1 MEDLRTL
8 NASPAATPASSLHHG
23 RLPPGEAIHAGFW
36 RRCAAYVL
44 DGLILAIPLLL
55 LALVPLLG
63 IALIIVLR
71 WLYFALME
79 SSSSQATLGKRAM
92 GIKVTDG
99 AGQRIDFG
107 RATGR
112 FAGGF
117 LSRLIFSIGYMMAGW
132 TERKQAL
139 HDLMA
144 DCCVVFREVEPGKP
158 LPSVRPPMPW
168 YGWVL
173 NILLGGAVPVIGI
186 LAAIAIPAY
195 QDYLARAQV
204 SEAIMMMDGAKLSVA
219 EFYSAH
225 GRCPASNTEAELGD
239 PASMRGAF
247 VDSVSVSAE
256 SNGRCVIRA
265 TLGGPKVA
273 SVLRGKQ
280 VSFVAA
286 NPQNGWAC
294 GGNVAP
300 KYLPRSCRGN

>member
-1 MEDLRTL
+1 MEFRAPNDS
-8 NASPAATPASSLHHG
+8 NAASPTHSG
-23 RLPPGEAIHAGFW
+23 MLPPGEAIHAGFW

-44 DGLILAIPLLL
+44 DALILVVPMLLC
-55 LALVPLLG
+55 AMIPLLG
-63 IALIIVLR
+63 IVLIIVLR

-79 SSSSQATLGKRAM
+79 SSSSQATLGKQVM
-92 GIKVTDG
+92 GIKVSDG
-99 AGQRIDFG
+99 AGQCISFG

-139 HDLMA
+139 HDLLA
-144 DCCVVFREVEPGKP
+144 DCCVVFREVEPGQP

-173 NILLGGAVPVIGI
+173 NIFLGGAVPMLGI

-195 QDYLARAQV
+195 QEYVTRAQV
-204 SEAIMMMDGAKLSVA
+204 SEAVVLADGAKLAVA
-219 EFYSAH
+219 EFYGAH
-225 GRCPASNTEAELGD
+225 GRCPKSNAEAELGD
-239 PASMRGAF
+239 PASLRGAF
-247 VDSVSVSAE
+247 VDSVSVSE
-256 SNGRCVIRA
+256 TNGRCVIQA
-265 TLGGPKVA
+265 KLGGARLA

-280 VSFVAA
+280 VSFVAT
-286 NPQNGWAC
+286 NPQAGWVC
-294 GGNVAP
+294 DGNVAP

>member
-1 MEDLRTL
+1 MDMEFRAPNDSYA
-8 NASPAATPASSLHHG
+8 ASPTHSGA
-23 RLPPGEAIHAGFW
+23 LPPGEAIHAGFW
-36 RRCAAYVL
+36 RRCAAYML
-44 DGLILAIPLLL
+44 DGLVLAVPIFLC
-55 LALVPLLG
+55 ALIPLLG
-63 IALIIVLR
+63 ILLIIVLR

-79 SSSSQATLGKRAM
+79 SSGSQATLGKQAM

-99 AGQRIDFG
+99 AGQRISFG

-117 LSRLIFSIGYMMAGW
+117 LSRVTLSIGYMMAGW

-195 QDYLARAQV
+195 QDYLLRAQV
-204 SEAIMMMDGAKLSVA
+204 SEAIVMMDGAKLAVT
-219 EFYSAH
+219 EFYTENK
-225 GRCPASNTEAELGD
+225 RCPASNAEAGLDD
-239 PASMRGAF
+239 PASMSGAF
-247 VDSVSVSAE
+247 VGSVSVEAE
-256 SNGRCVIRA
+256 SNGRCVIHA
-265 TLGGPKVA
+265 TLGGPRIS

-280 VSFVAA
+280 ISFVAG
-286 NPQNGWAC
+286 NPQNGWVC
-294 GGNVAP
+294 GGNIAP